1 MLQPGRKYSPA
12 SSYRYGFNGKEND
25 NDVKGIEG
33 SQQDYGMRIYDPRL
47 GKFLSVDPI
56 SKDYPWYTP
65 YQFAGNKPI
74 AAVDVDGLEEN
85 PYSVGRAVARNEEW
99 AENIRKT
106 DPENAQQRI
115 WKEERWGL
123 FFVVGAMTLGYGF
136 AVFSTAA
143 ITTTVITVATSQGVI
158 STVSTISAVTF
169 RYGPDIGNFIYGI
182 TTGDALEPFPSNMG
196 AHQRMWELH

>member
-1 MLQPGRKYSPA
+1 
-12 SSYRYGFNGKEND
+12 
-25 NDVKGIEG
+25 
-33 SQQDYGMRIYDPRL
+33 
-47 GKFLSVDPI
+47 
-56 SKDYPWYTP
+56 
-65 YQFAGNKPI
+65 
-74 AAVDVDGLEEN
+74 
-85 PYSVGRAVARNEEW
+85 
-99 AENIRKT
+99 
-106 DPENAQQRI
+106 
-115 WKEERWGL
+115 
-123 FFVVGAMTLGYGF
+123 MTLGYGF